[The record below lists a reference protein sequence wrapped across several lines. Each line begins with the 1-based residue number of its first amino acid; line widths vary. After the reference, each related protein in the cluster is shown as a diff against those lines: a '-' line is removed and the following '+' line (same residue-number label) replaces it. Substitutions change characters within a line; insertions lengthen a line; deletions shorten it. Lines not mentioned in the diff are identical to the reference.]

1 MSKPQLKFA
10 LEPFSTD
17 RTEVAPRSYVVG
29 KNLEGWFVHTPLVK
43 ARRGWMLP
51 DVRLGVGGG
60 SGDFF
65 LGEFEQLDC
74 LHPVAPELRL
84 LQIIGRSELTF
95 GALNLP
101 HRPLQ
106 MRMLSP
112 LDRHRRGGH
121 NHAQHDQ
128 HRSIHD
134 ASSFF
139 GRTASQAGKFTEKAV
154 GQATIPSRRT
164 HW

>member
-17 RTEVAPRSYVVG
+17 RTEVTPRSYVVG
-29 KNLEGWFVHTPLVK
+29 KDLEGRFVHTPLVK
-43 ARRGWMLP
+43 ARRDWMLP
-51 DVRLGVGGG
+51 CVRLGVGGG

-65 LGEFEQLDC
+65 LGEVEQLDC
-74 LHPVAPELRL
+74 LHPGAPELRL
-84 LQIIGRSELTF
+84 LQIIGRGERAF

-134 ASSFF
+134 SSSFF
-139 GRTASQAGKFTEKAV
+139 WTAASQAGKFTEKVV
-154 GQATIPSRRT
+154 GQATMSSRRT